1 MTGHQQKIMD
11 FLTACKLE
19 TLPVFTVHEVKR
31 AFLDTLGCM
40 IAGLDTPLGRKLVRL
55 SGHFKDSRG
64 ATVLGGRQ
72 QVLPLFAAMC
82 NGFTANAHDA
92 DDGHRMSRVH
102 AGGIIIPAVLAA
114 AEEKDCDGAKLIE
127 AIVIGY
133 ELGLRAG
140 MASTDGDIYYGSS
153 YGSTFGAAAAAGRVL
168 GLSNEQIVN
177 AMGISEMHAPNCM
190 LMGWINSRK
199 TPMIKEGM
207 GWSAASG
214 IMAAYMAAEGIT
226 GTLTI
231 FCGREKVSRID
242 LLGSEYEIE
251 RRYYKPCPG
260 CRLTHAPLETLLGIM
275 DEHQLSVDNVAAINI
290 RTHEKAAQLDNPAP
304 DTMDDAEYSIPFV
317 LGSAMLAGEFGPDQL
332 RDEKLSDP
340 LVLEQAGKVRLEVE
354 PEFDK
359 VYPAQV
365 LCVVSVTTKDGQVF
379 SAKNSKIR
387 GDWDMPLSDEALTDK
402 FAVMAQNR
410 LTARQI
416 DEVVDRVWSIDTLSS
431 VQEFIDD
438 LHGVI
443 KN

>member
-1 MTGHQQKIMD
+1 
-11 FLTACKLE
+11 
-19 TLPVFTVHEVKR
+19 
-31 AFLDTLGCM
+31 
-40 IAGLDTPLGRKLVRL
+40 
-55 SGHFKDSRG
+55 
-64 ATVLGGRQ
+64 VLGGRQ

-260 CRLTHAPLETLLGIM
+260 CRWTHAPLETLLGIM